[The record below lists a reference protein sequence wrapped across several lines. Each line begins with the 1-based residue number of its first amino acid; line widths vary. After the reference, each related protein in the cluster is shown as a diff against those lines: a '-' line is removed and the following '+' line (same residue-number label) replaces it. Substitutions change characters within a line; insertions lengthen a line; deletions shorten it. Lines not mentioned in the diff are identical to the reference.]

1 MKSSWKET
9 LKSVAFEAQLT
20 AASENASQNFQHN
33 VQEAIEEI
41 GKELKIIN
49 QLPGNDFKF
58 TEQDSSFF
66 NKDFV
71 RISGMVLVAA
81 GAILTFVF
89 PPLGL
94 LGVAGGIVSWLSG
107 QFKSQD
113 QKRHEAVK
121 NISKFLSEQLEEQ
134 QEQVIQQAKENFEKS
149 SQVIATTIDDYF
161 EELIEGVGAIA
172 TQLKSTQ
179 GKLSN
184 ASNYLNRAYAKR
196 IVDWATDQYE
206 PLTDITI
213 SKKIRRVNR
222 VFGRSLQIQT
232 ITTLPLTKS
241 QDEICNVLQ
250 ERVSVQSTKG

>member
-113 QKRHEAVK
+113 QKRTK
-121 NISKFLSEQLEEQ
+121 PLKISQSFSVSSL
-134 QEQVIQQAKENFEKS
+134 KS
-149 SQVIATTIDDYF
+149 S
-161 EELIEGVGAIA
+161 
-172 TQLKSTQ
+172 
-179 GKLSN
+179 
-184 ASNYLNRAYAKR
+184 R
-196 IVDWATDQYE
+196 
-206 PLTDITI
+206 
-213 SKKIRRVNR
+213 SK
-222 VFGRSLQIQT
+222 
-232 ITTLPLTKS
+232 
-241 QDEICNVLQ
+241 
-250 ERVSVQSTKG
+250 